1 MNPKTIS
8 HNWDRQIIK
17 DEELL
22 KKGERIEKSEFG
34 YNTANPQNYLV
45 IKEMR
50 DNLKKN
56 LTKEEALIWQY
67 LRNKKI
73 GHKIRRQHIIENFIT
88 DFVCLRKKVVIEI
101 DGEIH
106 LQKKVEDELRT
117 QRLRELEYEVIRF
130 TNKEVLAN
138 IELVIQKIK
147 GVLDQRNDIENY

>member
-1 MNPKTIS
+1 MDTKTNS
-8 HNWDRQIIK
+8 PTWDSRILK
-17 DEELL
+17 DDKLF
-22 KKGERIEKSEFG
+22 KKSERIEKNQFG
-34 YNTANPQNYLV
+34 YNTANPKNYLV

-56 LTKEEALIWQY
+56 LTKEEELIWQY

-147 GVLDQRNDIENY
+147 GVLDQRNDIEN